1 MRRLEWAAFRK
12 KRKLSSQMG
21 VKGQRGEPFPG
32 GLLFSSCPSMTL
44 LGMRAS
50 VLETLIMPAT
60 KEGGGLEL
68 MNSFQFFRRIKPSS
82 PWCLLCARQCAK
94 HPSVTGMIKAYL
106 CFQEAHGLARS
117 MEQEIDWR
125 KEIKVPCGEGSMA
138 NDASCC
144 TLGLLHSLAWSRIF
158 L

>member
-1 MRRLEWAAFRK
+1 
-12 KRKLSSQMG
+12 MG
-21 VKGQRGEPFPG
+21 VKGQREEPFPG
-32 GLLFSSCPSMTL
+32 GLLFSSYPSMKL

-60 KEGGGLEL
+60 KVGEREL
-68 MNSFQFFRRIKPSS
+68 LSSFQFFRRIKPAS
-82 PWCLLCARQCAK
+82 PWCLLCARHCAK

-117 MEQEIDWR
+117 MEQETDWR
-125 KEIKVPCGEGSMA
+125 KEIKVPCGEGSTA
-138 NDASCC
+138 NNASCC

>member
-1 MRRLEWAAFRK
+1 MGSIQEEEKAFKSDGGKGTKRRALSWGPPILQLPQHDAAGYE
-12 KRKLSSQMG
+12 S
-21 VKGQRGEPFPG
+21 
-32 GLLFSSCPSMTL
+32 FST
-44 LGMRAS
+44 GDTNNAGY
-50 VLETLIMPAT
+50 
-60 KEGGGLEL
+60 KGGGGIEL

-106 CFQEAHGLARS
+106 CFQEAHGLARR

-125 KEIKVPCGEGSMA
+125 KEIKVPCGERSMA